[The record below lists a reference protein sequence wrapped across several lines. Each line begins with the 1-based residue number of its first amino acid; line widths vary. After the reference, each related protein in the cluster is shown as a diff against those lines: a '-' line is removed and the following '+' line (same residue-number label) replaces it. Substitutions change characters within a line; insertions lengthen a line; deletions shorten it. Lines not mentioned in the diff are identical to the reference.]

1 MNQTFRKRIRKN
13 RGELARLR
21 QDFFSRILADI
32 NMPVAENL
40 NPPAVCWLD
49 PQGRI
54 NHLRVHAFMQPQAA
68 MPNRPFIQRIF
79 VNHYG
84 LDHSERIARQMG
96 WPLRSGRIDELIQW
110 SFELSL
116 LPNQMTGFA
125 PWIVSL
131 AQAHAANN
139 SAMVIAS
146 PHKCHFWN
154 DRNGDILDC
163 RYAWS
168 AAAWRR
174 MKACEKRNEKCAA

>member
-1 MNQTFRKRIRKN
+1 MNGTFRKRIRNN

-21 QDFFSRILADI
+21 QNFFSRILADI

-54 NHLRVHAFMQPQAA
+54 NHLRVHVFMQPHAA
-68 MPNRPFIQRIF
+68 MPDRPFIPRIF

-84 LDHSERIARQMG
+84 LDHSARITRHMG
-96 WPLRSGRIDELIQW
+96 WPLRSGSIAEPIQW

-116 LPNQMTGFA
+116 LPHELTDFT

-131 AQAHAANN
+131 AQAHASNDIAL
-139 SAMVIAS
+139 VIA
-146 PHKCHFWN
+146 PPRKCHFWN
-154 DRNGDILDC
+154 DRILDC

-174 MKACEKRNEKCAA
+174 MKVFEKRHEKCAA